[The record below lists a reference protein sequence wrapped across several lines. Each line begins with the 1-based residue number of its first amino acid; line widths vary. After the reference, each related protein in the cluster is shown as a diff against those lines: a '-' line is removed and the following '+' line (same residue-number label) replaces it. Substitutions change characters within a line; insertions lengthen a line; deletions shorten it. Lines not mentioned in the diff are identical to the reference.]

1 MRNKFNQKTD
11 PNKPTDYKIRIK
23 GHLRPEWSDWFE
35 GLTITLEEDGNTLLT
50 GPVIDQAALHGLL
63 KKVRDLG
70 MPLVS
75 VNRVQSNEIHSYRSK
90 KEKKTM
96 VINASL
102 QAPEKSTFTGNSLN
116 KEGETNM
123 NSPKRLAR
131 IAGVLYLIVAIFA
144 GFAGSV
150 FTKLYVA
157 SDAATTAANVI
168 ANAGLVRMAVVSD
181 LIQVAAWVFLALA
194 LYGLLKHVHPSVAH
208 AMVILVA
215 VGAGIV
221 CLNDVFVFEGLQ
233 VATDS
238 SYAAA
243 LGAEG
248 SNALVLML
256 LDTQHYGLS
265 IASVFYG
272 LWLVPLGYLAYKS
285 GMFPKALGVALIT
298 VCVCYLVNVLTAFL
312 APALRTLTYDY
323 VSIPI
328 WVFELWMVMYL
339 LLIGVRTVKPGV
351 RAPATV

>member
-1 MRNKFNQKTD
+1 MT
-11 PNKPTDYKIRIK
+11 
-23 GHLRPEWSDWFE
+23 
-35 GLTITLEEDGNTLLT
+35 
-50 GPVIDQAALHGLL
+50 
-63 KKVRDLG
+63 
-70 MPLVS
+70 
-75 VNRVQSNEIHSYRSK
+75 
-90 KEKKTM
+90 
-96 VINASL
+96 INASL
-102 QAPEKSTFTGNSLN
+102 QLPEKSTFTGNSLS

-123 NSPKRLAR
+123 NSPKRIAR
-131 IAGVLYLIVAIFA
+131 IAGVLYLLVAVFA

-181 LIQVAAWVFLALA
+181 LIQVTAWVFLALA
-194 LYGLLKHVHPSVAH
+194 LYGLLKHVHPSVART
-208 AMVILVA
+208 MVILVA

-221 CLNDVFVFEGLQ
+221 CLNDVFVFEGMQ

-238 SYAAA
+238 SYATA

-298 VCVCYLVNVLTAFL
+298 VCVCYHAKLLAAFL
-312 APALRTLTYDY
+312 APDLWTVIQEY

-328 WVFELWMVMYL
+328 WVFELWMVLYL
-339 LLIGVRTVKPGV
+339 LIIGVRTVKPDV
-351 RAPATV
+351 HTPVAV